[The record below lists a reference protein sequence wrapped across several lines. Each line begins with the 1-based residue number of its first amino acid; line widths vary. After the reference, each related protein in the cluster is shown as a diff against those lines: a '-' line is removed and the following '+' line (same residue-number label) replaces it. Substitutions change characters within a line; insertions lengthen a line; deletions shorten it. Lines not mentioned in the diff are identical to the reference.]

1 MSDILTATCN
11 IFFWLQVARTNWFA
25 LLCCTYLL
33 ILFTIKWKVV
43 EGISCSKCCKL
54 YISETGIQY
63 SCKSIERKSIAFLKK
78 TNFKEKACKMP
89 VSITRM
95 YHYALS
101 SLSLSLSLSL
111 SSSSSSSLSLSLS
124 NLHTKGSIVKQ
135 PLIISGIYVGHC

>member
-95 YHYALS
+95 HYHHHYHY
-101 SLSLSLSLSL
+101 
-111 SSSSSSSLSLSLS
+111 
-124 NLHTKGSIVKQ
+124 HYPHYHYHYHYHHHHYHYQ
-135 PLIISGIYVGHC
+135 IYILKEVL